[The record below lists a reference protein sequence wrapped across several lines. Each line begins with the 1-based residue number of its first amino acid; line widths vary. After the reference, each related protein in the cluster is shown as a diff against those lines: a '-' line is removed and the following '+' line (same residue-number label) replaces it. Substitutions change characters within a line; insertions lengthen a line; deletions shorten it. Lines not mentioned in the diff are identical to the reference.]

1 MKGMPLARFVLVHG
15 GYHGAWCWNR
25 LLPEL
30 AALGHDALAIDLPGA
45 GARFAEKATL
55 ASWRAALA
63 EVIDTGDVLVGHSL
77 GGFAISIAADEVP
90 EKVGRLVYLS
100 ASVPV
105 EDATM
110 RETAIRLDTDWSATS
125 GRRYEDFVRVIDTPE
140 QGPCTVVTD
149 PAAAGEIFYH
159 DCSPQEQAWAFEQLT
174 PMSVEVTTTPVSVP
188 RFWTAPIPRDYI
200 LCTDDRT
207 HPVASD
213 NASMRRLGLSVCGA
227 ISSSHS
233 PFLSRPSETARL
245 LHACAS
251 GVFQAHRAPTAVESQ
266 G

>member
-1 MKGMPLARFVLVHG
+1 MKGKRLARFVLVHG

-30 AALGHDALAIDLPGA
+30 SALGHDALAIDLPGA
-45 GARFAEKATL
+45 GTRFGEKATL
-55 ASWRAALA
+55 ASWRTALA
-63 EVIDTGDVLVGHSL
+63 EVIETGDVLVGHSL

-90 EKVGRLVYLS
+90 EKVGRLIYLS

-105 EDATM
+105 EGATM
-110 RETAIRLDTDWSATS
+110 QEAAIRLDKGWSATS
-125 GRRYEDFVRVIDTPE
+125 GRRYQDFVKVIDTHE
-140 QGPCTVVTD
+140 QGTCTVVTD
-149 PAAAGEIFYH
+149 SAAAGEIFYH
-159 DCSPQEQAWAFEQLT
+159 DCSPQEQVWAFEQLT
-174 PMSVEVTTTPVSVP
+174 PLSVEVVTTPVSVP
-188 RFWTAPIPRDYI
+188 RFWSAPIPRDYI
-200 LCTDDRT
+200 LCTDDHT

-213 NASMRRLGLSVCGA
+213 NAFMRRLGLSVCGA
-227 ISSSHS
+227 INSSHS

-251 GVFQAHRAPTAVESQ
+251 GVFQTHRASTAVESQ

>member
-1 MKGMPLARFVLVHG
+1 VKGMPLARFVLVHG

-63 EVIDTGDVLVGHSL
+63 EVIETGDVLVGHSL

-110 RETAIRLDTDWSATS
+110 REAAIRLDTDWSATS
-125 GRRYEDFVRVIDTPE
+125 GRRYENFVRVIDTPE

-251 GVFQAHRAPTAVESQ
+251 GVFQAHRAPAAVESQ